1 MSTIIKALLQFL
13 GRPRL
18 VEFDYRDALGP
29 HHGRCYVSCLC
40 GNSTMVKRMMS
51 SLGYTNIHIA

>member
-1 MSTIIKALLQFL
+1 MSTIIKALFQFL

>member
-1 MSTIIKALLQFL
+1 MGTIIKALLQLL

-18 VEFDYRDALGP
+18 VEFDYRDTLGL
-29 HHGRCYVSCLC
+29 HHGRCYVRCFC
-40 GNSTMVKRMMS
+40 GNSLTVERMMR

>member
-1 MSTIIKALLQFL
+1 MNTIITALLRFL

-18 VEFDYRDALGP
+18 VEFDYRDRLGL

-40 GNSTMVKRMMS
+40 GDSTLIKRMTS
-51 SLGYTNIHIA
+51 SFGYTNIHIA

>member
-18 VEFDYRDALGP
+18 VEFDYRDALRP

-40 GNSTMVKRMMS
+40 GNSTLVKRMMS